1 MVKHSQSFQN
11 SKFAM
16 LLQYLKR
23 EARYRVDFLHVDK
36 YQRFLQ
42 IDAIIFRV
50 CVCVYVVFVCVCV
63 CVWSGIPK
71 LPKIRSLL
79 FFLQYLKE
87 VSGKLIFCM
96 QISMKLFQKLIL

>member
-23 EARYRVDFLHVDK
+23 ESGDGADILHVDK

-42 IDAIIFRV
+42 IDAIIFG
-50 CVCVYVVFVCVCV
+50 VCVCV
-63 CVWSGIPK
+63 CVCAWPAIPK

-79 FFLQYLKE
+79 FLCNILK
-87 VSGKLIFCM
+87 K
-96 QISMKLFQKLIL
+96 